1 MFLAQSM
8 KMYQLNSDGIE
19 NCQMNC
25 INTELFLDQSVAS
38 SLKDVE
44 GEDGDAALEEAS
56 FFRTSLCKLGRLL
69 RENKIN

>member
-1 MFLAQSM
+1 
-8 KMYQLNSDGIE
+8 
-19 NCQMNC
+19 MNC

-69 RENKIN
+69 KENKIN

>member
-1 MFLAQSM
+1 MGWWWVSSRSGWL
-8 KMYQLNSDGIE
+8 LE
-19 NCQMNC
+19 LLTEL
-25 INTELFLDQSVAS
+25 INTELFLDQPVAS

-69 RENKIN
+69 RES

>member
-1 MFLAQSM
+1 M
-8 KMYQLNSDGIE
+8 KTYRLNSDGIG
-19 NCQMNC
+19 QINC

-56 FFRTSLCKLGRLL
+56 FFRTSLCKLGCLL
-69 RENKIN
+69 GESLNHQ

>member
-1 MFLAQSM
+1 M
-8 KMYQLNSDGIE
+8 KTYRLNSDGIG
-19 NCQMNC
+19 QINC

-69 RENKIN
+69 KESLNHQLRIGTV